1 MYLFY
6 FLFSSTDGK
15 SIGGGN
21 ETQAAHQNGTLRKEL
36 EAAGVLKN

>member
-1 MYLFY
+1 MYPFH
-6 FLFSSTDGK
+6 FLFLPTDGK
-15 SIGGGN
+15 SIGGGD